1 MAVREGS
8 ITMGCLHLCQSLTA
22 STPKLVFVTVEQRAE
37 VITEL
42 HNYSTIVAVVLH
54 GLIGGTF
61 CSYRSSSQAL
71 AHQWLHTEELCDIWL
86 LGNSDGDAVSAWCH
100 HSTALARFPST
111 NSCDHNWRN

>member
-8 ITMGCLHLCQSLTA
+8 ITMGCLQLCPALTA
-22 STPKLVFVTVEQRAE
+22 STLNLVFVRAE
-37 VITEL
+37 QQAGVITEL

-61 CSYRSSSQAL
+61 CSYRSSSRAL

-86 LGNSDGDAVSAWCH
+86 LGNSYEETVSAWCRH
-100 HSTALARFPST
+100 RTALARFPLT